1 MFVPTTRV
9 AFADTGLKTN
19 HPTPIPARNVT
30 KAIAN
35 TTAMLMPL
43 AAPERFAS
51 AGGAPPPA
59 MPGAN
64 ACHYLNVTGSANV
77 GTSRELAPMRCRSIG
92 RASEAF
98 LEDVEARVEHV
109 PRNVERGDVPHRR
122 VAAWEEDQA
131 VLVRVLLDRVAAFRI
146 RLLRMLVRDELRRLH
161 HPEAAAVPDELVS
174 FGHLIK
180 ALREVLPDLR
190 APGHEALF
198 LDHIERGQRRG
209 ARDRVPAERV
219 RVLPALLEVHLRGI
233 HRGTDRQPATQGLC

>member
-1 MFVPTTRV
+1 MIAMTTTIIAETPFAPRV
-9 AFADTGLKTN
+9 
-19 HPTPIPARNVT
+19 
-30 KAIAN
+30 
-35 TTAMLMPL
+35 
-43 AAPERFAS
+43 AS
-51 AGGAPPPA
+51 AGGAPPPAA

-64 ACHYLNVTGSANV
+64 ACHYLNVTGNPNV
-77 GTSRELAPMRCRSIG
+77 GTSRELAPVRCPSTC

-146 RLLRMLVRDELRRLH
+146 RLLRMLVRDDLRRLH
-161 HPEAAAVPDELVS
+161 HPASAAVPDELVS
-174 FGHLIK
+174 FRHFIK

-190 APGHEALF
+190 TSGHEALL

-209 ARDRVPAERV
+209 TRNGVPPERV
-219 RVLPALLEVHLRGI
+219 RML
-233 HRGTDRQPATQGLC
+233 